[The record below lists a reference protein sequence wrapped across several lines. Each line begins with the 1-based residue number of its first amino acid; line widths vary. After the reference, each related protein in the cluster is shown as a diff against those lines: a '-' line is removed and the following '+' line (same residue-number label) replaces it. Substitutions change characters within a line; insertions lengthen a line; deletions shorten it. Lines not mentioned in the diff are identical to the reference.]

1 MEGEFNKAI
10 ILKNAGHILEWRE
23 ESLYFF
29 TDFLEI
35 VKKVKGWNKI
45 SLDKLTS
52 NRVVIRREDHQ
63 GR

>member
-35 VKKVKGWNKI
+35 VKKVREGWKKFLLKN
-45 SLDKLTS
+45 SQ
-52 NRVVIRREDHQ
+52 VIEL
-63 GR
+63 